1 MKYFPSG
8 LIIDFEGLDCSFKE
22 TNHQAFV
29 ERLKHES
36 GVPNKVWVESFP
48 RYGYGW
54 SVVGV
59 NKWLNG
65 DLDRS
70 HLMKHP
76 KAVNSFYCIDR
87 LSYWFETEEDKPNTP
102 RINYLSEGH
111 GNCFVFDRYTVSNA
125 IYNPIHGDMTSVDD
139 LDFDTRI
146 FGIPMPNI
154 VVWMR
159 MRDFEVLKSLLA
171 QKKNKDKNELDTT
184 FLKKVWDRSEYVI
197 KNNLFKEANIEL
209 VVIECL
215 NEDGSI
221 RTRDELAE
229 DVWKQV
235 MDRVAL
241 FKE

>member
-1 MKYFPSG
+1 MEYFPSG

-22 TNHQAFV
+22 TNHKAFV
-29 ERLKHES
+29 DRLREES
-36 GVPNKVWVESFP
+36 GTPDKIWTESFP
-48 RYGYGW
+48 RYGYNW
-54 SVVGV
+54 AVEGV

-65 DLDRS
+65 SLDRE

-76 KAVNSFYCIDR
+76 EAVDSFYSIDR
-87 LSYWFETEEDKPNTP
+87 LSYWFETEEGKPNTP
-102 RINYLSEGH
+102 RIKHLEGC

-159 MRDFEVLKSLLA
+159 MRDFDVLKTLLA

-184 FLKKVWDRSEYVI
+184 FIQKVWERSEYVI
-197 KNNLFKEANIEL
+197 KNNLFDKVDVRL

-221 RTRDELAE
+221 RSKEELAE
-229 DVWKQV
+229 DVWNQV
-235 MDRVAL
+235 MNCVKL